1 MYTLLDHTL
10 GQFEVKSLAQR
21 CDSMYTIAAKDG
33 NPTLAL
39 QLNSLLTPILTT
51 TKTTIQQP
59 RLKDQ
64 ILFICVRRTF

>member
-39 QLNSLLTPILTT
+39 QLNSLLPILAT

>member
-21 CDSMYTIAAKDG
+21 CDSMYTIAAKDE
-33 NPTLAL
+33 NTTLAL
-39 QLNSLLTPILTT
+39 QLNSLLPILAT